1 MPASVGL
8 LGVWSMTRRRGLLVG
23 LCLLLAFPIAALAQ
37 GVVPEPLPAGASP
50 LGGVGTSGWFSGM
63 TSLPGLNWIQAGDIR
78 IWPTLNVGYKK
89 IALNF
94 NLNIPP
100 TELLSP
106 FLSFPGFLNYF
117 ALRNY
122 GSLLDTYPLDAK
134 IQSADLAVGAFR
146 LDAQLTPVCGLFGSV
161 SANIPRTVGIE
172 ASQGPG
178 IGVTQPEAWR
188 WTGSRFQWS
197 EFEFGGW
204 YNVNQAVG
212 LVAGIRFDRISV
224 RFSDPE
230 PVPGYS
236 YFTFLPFPPAFRPVA
251 FPDYGGDLTTF
262 FTIPYI
268 GCQIFGPYFKG
279 ELLIGSASAR
289 LRLPL
294 SLSHGGPYIR
304 DFIGFISGR
313 QGLSEQAEYTFN
325 NAGLFLE
332 AGLESTF
339 PVGLFNCTLW
349 AKGSCLRIRGDGD
362 VSLTGQSSWFAFFGL
377 FNLPEPFSSSNS
389 GTSTLNQYTFDLG
402 LSGAV
407 AF

>member
-8 LGVWSMTRRRGLLVG
+8 LGLWSMTERRGLLVG

-37 GVVPEPLPAGASP
+37 GVVPEPLPSGAST
-50 LGGVGTSGWFSGM
+50 LGGTGASGWFSGM
-63 TSLPGLNWIQAGDIR
+63 TSLPGLNRIQAGGIR
-78 IWPTLNVGYKK
+78 IRPTLNVGYKR

-106 FLSFPGFLNYF
+106 FLLFP
-117 ALRNY
+117 NY
-122 GSLLDTYPLDAK
+122 GSLLDTYPLDAR

-146 LDAQLTPVCGLFGSV
+146 LDAQLTPACGLFGSV

-197 EFEFGGW
+197 ELEFGGW

-212 LVAGIRFDRISV
+212 LVAGIRFDRVSV

-236 YFTFLPFPPAFRPVA
+236 YFTFLPWPPASRPVA
-251 FPDYGGDLTTF
+251 FQDYGGDLTTF

-268 GCQIFGPYFKG
+268 GCQVFGPYFKG
-279 ELLIGSASAR
+279 ELLIGSANAR

-294 SLSHGGPYIR
+294 GLSHAGNYITGPLFGFFGRR
-304 DFIGFISGR
+304 D
-313 QGLSEQAEYTFN
+313 LSEQAEYTFK

-332 AGLESTF
+332 GGLESTF
-339 PVGLFNCTLW
+339 PVGFFNCTLW
-349 AKGSCLRIRGDGD
+349 AKGSWLRIRGDGD
-362 VSLTGQSSWFAFFGL
+362 VNLTGQSSWFALFGL
-377 FNLPEPFSSSNS
+377 LSLPEPFSASSN
-389 GTSTLNQYTFDLG
+389 GTSTLSQYTFDLG
-402 LSGAV
+402 LSGAIS
-407 AF
+407 F

>member
-8 LGVWSMTRRRGLLVG
+8 LGLWSMTERRGLLVG

-37 GVVPEPLPAGASP
+37 GVVPEPLPAGSSP
-50 LGGVGTSGWFSGM
+50 LGGAGTSGWISGI

-78 IWPTLNVGYKK
+78 IWPTLYVGYKK

-100 TELLSP
+100 TQVLDT
-106 FLSFPGFLNYF
+106 FVVFPQ
-117 ALRNY
+117 Y

-134 IQSADLAVGAFR
+134 IQSADLAVGTFR
-146 LDAQLTPVCGLFGSV
+146 LDAQLTPACGLFGSV
-161 SANIPRTVGIE
+161 SANIPRTVGIDAGE
-172 ASQGPG
+172 GPG
-178 IGVTQPEAWR
+178 IGVIPTQAWR

-197 EFEFGGW
+197 EYEFGGW
-204 YNVNQAVG
+204 YNINQAVG

-230 PVPGYS
+230 PVPGYG
-236 YFTFLPFPPAFRPVA
+236 FPLFNFQGPRPPFFITYPVS
-251 FPDYGGDLTTF
+251 FPDYSGDLNTL

-268 GCQIFGPYFKG
+268 GLQVFGPYFKG
-279 ELLIGSASAR
+279 SLLVGSASAR

-294 SLSHGGPYIR
+294 ALSHAGPYIAGP
-304 DFIGFISGR
+304 FGLTGR
-313 QGLSEQAEYTFN
+313 EGLSEQAEYTFK

-339 PVGLFNCTLW
+339 PVSFLNCTLW
-349 AKGSCLRIRGDGD
+349 AKGNWLRIRGDGD
-362 VSLTGQSSWFAFFGL
+362 VNLAGQSSLAILVFSF
-377 FNLPEPFSSSNS
+377 PQPFSASNS
-389 GTSTLNQYTFDLG
+389 GSSTLSQYTFDLG
-402 LSGAV
+402 LSGAIS
-407 AF
+407 F

>member
-23 LCLLLAFPIAALAQ
+23 LCLFLAFPIAALAQ
-37 GVVPEPLPAGASP
+37 GVVPEPLPFGASP
-50 LGGVGTSGWFSGM
+50 LGGAGASGWISGVA
-63 TSLPGLNWIQAGDIR
+63 SFPGLNWIQAGNIR
-78 IWPTLNVGYKK
+78 IRPTLNVGYKK
-89 IALNF
+89 IAFNF

-106 FLSFPGFLNYF
+106 FLIFP
-117 ALRNY
+117 NY

-134 IQSADLAVGAFR
+134 IQSANLAVGAFR
-146 LDAQLTPVCGLFGSV
+146 LDAQFTPACGLFGSV

-197 EFEFGGW
+197 EYEFGGW
-204 YNVNQAVG
+204 YNINQAVG

-230 PVPGYS
+230 PVPS
-236 YFTFLPFPPAFRPVA
+236 YGFFTIFPLPPAIRSVT
-251 FPDYGGDLTTF
+251 FPDYSGDLNTL

-268 GCQIFGPYFKG
+268 GCQILGPYFKG

-294 SLSHGGPYIR
+294 QLSHAGPYITGPI
-304 DFIGFISGR
+304 FGALGR
-313 QGLSEQAEYTFN
+313 RGLSEQAEYTFK

-332 AGLESTF
+332 AGLESAF
-339 PVGLFNCTLW
+339 PVGFLNCTLW
-349 AKGSCLRIRGDGD
+349 AKGSWLRIRGDGD
-362 VSLTGQSSWFAFFGL
+362 VKLAGQSSAFFL
-377 FNLPEPFSSSNS
+377 FFSLPDPFSSSNS

-402 LSGAV
+402 FSGAI

>member
-1 MPASVGL
+1 
-8 LGVWSMTRRRGLLVG
+8 
-23 LCLLLAFPIAALAQ
+23 
-37 GVVPEPLPAGASP
+37 
-50 LGGVGTSGWFSGM
+50 M
-63 TSLPGLNWIQAGDIR
+63 TSVPGLNWIQAGNIR

-100 TELLSP
+100 TQVLD
-106 FLSFPGFLNYF
+106 SFVLFPQ
-117 ALRNY
+117 Y

-146 LDAQLTPVCGLFGSV
+146 LDAQLTPACGLFGSV

-172 ASQGPG
+172 SSEGPG
-178 IGVTQPEAWR
+178 IGVIPTQAWR

-197 EFEFGGW
+197 EYEFGGW
-204 YNVNQAVG
+204 YNINQAVG

-230 PVPGYS
+230 PVPGYGV
-236 YFTFLPFPPAFRPVA
+236 FTVFPLPPAIRPVA
-251 FPDYGGDLTTF
+251 FPGYSGDLNTF

-279 ELLIGSASAR
+279 SLLIGSASAR

-294 SLSHGGPYIR
+294 ALSHAGPYITGP
-304 DFIGFISGR
+304 ILGALGR
-313 QGLSEQAEYTFN
+313 QDLSEQAEYTFK

-332 AGLESTF
+332 GGLRINV
-339 PVGLFNCTLW
+339 PGRLFNCTLW
-349 AKGSCLRIRGDGD
+349 AKGSWLRIRGDGD
-362 VSLTGQSSWFAFFGL
+362 VNLAGQSSL
-377 FNLPEPFSSSNS
+377 V
-389 GTSTLNQYTFDLG
+389 Y
-402 LSGAV
+402 SGAQLSTG
-407 AF
+407 FLGI

>member
-37 GVVPEPLPAGASP
+37 GVVPEPLPSGTFPLGGAGAS
-50 LGGVGTSGWFSGM
+50 GWISGVA
-63 TSLPGLNWIQAGDIR
+63 SLPGLNWIQAGDIR

-106 FLSFPGFLNYF
+106 FLIFP
-117 ALRNY
+117 NY

-146 LDAQLTPVCGLFGSV
+146 LDAQLTPACGLFGSV

-197 EFEFGGW
+197 EYEFGGW
-204 YNVNQAVG
+204 YNINQAVG

-236 YFTFLPFPPAFRPVA
+236 YFTFLPLPPAFRPVA
-251 FPDYGGDLTTF
+251 FPDYSGDLNIF

-279 ELLIGSASAR
+279 ELLIGSANAR

-294 SLSHGGPYIR
+294 ELSHAGNYITGPLFGFFGRR
-304 DFIGFISGR
+304 DI
-313 QGLSEQAEYTFN
+313 SEQVEYTFK

-339 PVGLFNCTLW
+339 LVGFFNCTLW
-349 AKGSCLRIRGDGD
+349 AKGNWLRIRGDGD
-362 VSLTGQSSWFAFFGL
+362 VNLTGQSSRFAFFGFL
-377 FNLPEPFSSSNS
+377 NVPEPFSSSNS
-389 GTSTLNQYTFDLG
+389 GTSTLSQYTFDVG
-402 LSGAV
+402 FSSAI

>member
-1 MPASVGL
+1 
-8 LGVWSMTRRRGLLVG
+8 MTKRRVFLVG
-23 LCLLLAFPIAALAQ
+23 LCLLLVVPIAALAQ
-37 GVVPEPLPAGASP
+37 RVVPDPLPSGSSP
-50 LGGVGTSGWFSGM
+50 LGGAGASEWISGITSV
-63 TSLPGLNWIQAGDIR
+63 PGLNWIQAGNIR

-100 TELLSP
+100 TQVLD
-106 FLSFPGFLNYF
+106 SFVLFPQ
-117 ALRNY
+117 Y

-146 LDAQLTPVCGLFGSV
+146 LDAQLTPACGLFGSV

-172 ASQGPG
+172 AGEGPG
-178 IGVTQPEAWR
+178 IGVIPTQAWR

-204 YNVNQAVG
+204 YNINQAVG
-212 LVAGIRFDRISV
+212 LVGGIRFDRISV

-230 PVPGYS
+230 PVPGYGF
-236 YFTFLPFPPAFRPVA
+236 FTILPLPPAIRRVD
-251 FPDYGGDLTTF
+251 FPGFSGDLNTF

-279 ELLIGSASAR
+279 SLLVGSASAR

-294 SLSHGGPYIR
+294 ALSHASPYIA
-304 DFIGFISGR
+304 GPVGLTGR
-313 QGLSEQAEYTFN
+313 QGLSEQAEYTFK

-332 AGLESTF
+332 AGLESTL
-339 PVGLFNCTLW
+339 PVGFFNCTLW
-349 AKGSCLRIRGDGD
+349 AKGNWLRIRGDGD
-362 VSLTGQSSWFAFFGL
+362 VNLAGQSTLVLAVLNF
-377 FNLPEPFSSSNS
+377 PQPFSSSSS

-402 LSGAV
+402 FSGAIS
-407 AF
+407 F

>member
-1 MPASVGL
+1 MLDSFAV
-8 LGVWSMTRRRGLLVG
+8 
-23 LCLLLAFPIAALAQ
+23 FPQ
-37 GVVPEPLPAGASP
+37 
-50 LGGVGTSGWFSGM
+50 
-63 TSLPGLNWIQAGDIR
+63 
-78 IWPTLNVGYKK
+78 
-89 IALNF
+89 
-94 NLNIPP
+94 
-100 TELLSP
+100 
-106 FLSFPGFLNYF
+106 
-117 ALRNY
+117 Y

-172 ASQGPG
+172 ASEGPG
-178 IGVTQPEAWR
+178 IGVIPPQPWS

-212 LVAGIRFDRISV
+212 LVGGIRFDRISV

-236 YFTFLPFPPAFRPVA
+236 YFTIVPPAIRPVT
-251 FPDYGGDLTTF
+251 FPDYSGDLNTF

-289 LRLPL
+289 VRLPL
-294 SLSHGGPYIR
+294 ELSHAGNYITGPIFGFFGRR
-304 DFIGFISGR
+304 DI
-313 QGLSEQAEYTFN
+313 SEQAEYTFN

-332 AGLESTF
+332 GGLESTF
-339 PVGLFNCTLW
+339 PIGFFNCTLW
-349 AKGSCLRIRGDGD
+349 AKGSWLRIRGDGD
-362 VSLTGQSSWFAFFGL
+362 VNLAGQSSSFALFGFL
-377 FNLPEPFSSSNS
+377 RFPEPFSSSSS
-389 GTSTLNQYTFDLG
+389 GTSTLSQYTFDLG
-402 LSGAV
+402 LSGAIS
-407 AF
+407 F